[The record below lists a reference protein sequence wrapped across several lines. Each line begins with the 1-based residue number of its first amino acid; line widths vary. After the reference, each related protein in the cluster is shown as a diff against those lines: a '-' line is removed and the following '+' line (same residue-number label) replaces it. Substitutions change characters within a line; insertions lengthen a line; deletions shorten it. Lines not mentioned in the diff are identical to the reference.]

1 MKIDIISDY
10 ELAAKKY
17 KLLDMCRS
25 FPNSDIMIEM
35 AREIEELANI
45 ITGMTREI
53 EELVNVIE
61 TYKQKEAL

>member
-25 FPNSDIMIEM
+25 FPNSDIIIEI
-35 AREIEELANI
+35 A
-45 ITGMTREI
+45 REI
-53 EELVNVIE
+53 EELVNIIE
-61 TYKQKEAL
+61 EYKGKVPL